1 MTEFI
6 ILSRVDMLT
15 LRNDKP
21 VTVYVDKKPY
31 VLCTDEYFEKQR
43 NEMDC
48 RDCKEYEDCP
58 CGKDGHE
65 NGTSQGYSIGECKD
79 FVPQESEDNK

>member
-15 LRNDKP
+15 LCDDKP

-43 NEMDC
+43 
-48 RDCKEYEDCP
+48 KE
-58 CGKDGHE
+58 
-65 NGTSQGYSIGECKD
+65 
-79 FVPQESEDNK
+79 PQESEVRND